1 MDSKKPQ
8 IVLPEIDMILV
19 NIRRNLPKRLAR
31 LSTYDKQAALNIL
44 QDWGEGVKPLKKL
57 WAEVNKELEKHE

>member
-1 MDSKKPQ
+1 MDNKKLQ
-8 IVLPEIDMILV
+8 IVVPEVNMVLVTIKQKLP
-19 NIRRNLPKRLAR
+19 NKLAQ
-31 LSTYDKQAALNIL
+31 LATHDKQAAISIL